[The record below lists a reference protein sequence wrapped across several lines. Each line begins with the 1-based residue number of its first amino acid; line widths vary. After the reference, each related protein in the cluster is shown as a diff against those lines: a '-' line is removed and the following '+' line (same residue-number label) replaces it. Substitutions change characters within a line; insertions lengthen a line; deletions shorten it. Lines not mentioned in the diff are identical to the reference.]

1 MVKLI
6 RFLFCSS
13 LFLLLC
19 SWGFYAHKSINKH
32 AVFALPSEMN
42 SFFIYHIYDIEQR
55 AVNADKRR
63 YIDSDEARKHYIDL
77 DLYGVN
83 PFDSLPMNWFNA
95 KEKYSEDTLINR
107 GILPWVI
114 YWEYHKLIAAMDSC
128 SVKDVV
134 KYAADLGHYVAD
146 ACVPL
151 HTTYNYNGQYTNQ
164 DGIHSLWESKIPE
177 LVNDYDYYT
186 GKAVYLDKPLR
197 FSWSLVRES
206 FELVD
211 TTLTLEKNLSQ
222 TYLEDNK
229 YMPFSKNF
237 EMTQQYSLEYILDY
251 NDMLNGMV
259 EKRMERAVFA
269 TASFWYSAW
278 VDAGQPD
285 LMKLKNIDA
294 PDKLKKKQI
303 IIPKRTHE

>member
-63 YIDSDEARKHYIDL
+63 YIDSDEACKHYIDL

-114 YWEYHKLIAAMDSC
+114 YWEYHKLIAAMDSG

-151 HTTYNYNGQYTNQ
+151 HTTYNYNGEYTNQ

-177 LVNDYDYYT
+177 LVND
-186 GKAVYLDKPLR
+186 
-197 FSWSLVRES
+197 
-206 FELVD
+206 
-211 TTLTLEKNLSQ
+211 
-222 TYLEDNK
+222 
-229 YMPFSKNF
+229 
-237 EMTQQYSLEYILDY
+237 
-251 NDMLNGMV
+251 
-259 EKRMERAVFA
+259 
-269 TASFWYSAW
+269 
-278 VDAGQPD
+278 
-285 LMKLKNIDA
+285 
-294 PDKLKKKQI
+294 
-303 IIPKRTHE
+303 

>member
-1 MVKLI
+1 MIKLI
-6 RFLFCSS
+6 RFFVCSS

-42 SFFIYHIYDIEQR
+42 SFFIHHIYDLEKR
-55 AVNADKRR
+55 SVNADKRR
-63 YIDSDEARKHYIDL
+63 YIDSTEACKHYIDM

-83 PFDSLPMNWFNA
+83 PFDSVPIIWFDA
-95 KEKYSEDTLINR
+95 KEKYSKDTLINR

-114 YWEYHKLIAAMDSC
+114 YWEYHKLIAAMDTG
-128 SVKDVV
+128 SVMDVV

-151 HTTYNYNGQYTNQ
+151 HTTYNYNGQHTNQ

-177 LVNDYDYYT
+177 LINDYDFYI
-186 GKAVYLDKPLR
+186 GKAVYLDRPLR

-206 FELVD
+206 FELVN

-229 YMPFSKNF
+229 YMPFTKNS

-251 NDMLNGMV
+251 NDVLNGMV

-294 PDKLKKKQI
+294 TDKHKKNQI
-303 IIPKRTHE
+303 IIPKRMHE